1 MHGLRLSIRG
11 EALPTREIPRF
22 QGLEELA
29 GLMSQQT
36 WLCNRIQLT
45 LKSTI
50 DVPLLGPTIEQN
62 GDGQWEDSLM
72 PVGWPLHI
80 DGAVKQYC
88 LHREN
93 KLQVLSNV
101 LRFPQSLS

>member
-1 MHGLRLSIRG
+1 M
-11 EALPTREIPRF
+11 
-22 QGLEELA
+22 
-29 GLMSQQT
+29 
-36 WLCNRIQLT
+36 QLT

-50 DVPLLGPTIEQN
+50 DVPLLGPTIEQY
-62 GDGQWEDSLM
+62 GDGQLEDSLM

-88 LHREN
+88 LHREI

-101 LRFPQSLS
+101 LKHYDMKRELVPVNHDAPQ